1 MIAYIRARGANRAP
15 IGRSTPCLGAHE
27 ALVDLLGHE
36 IGTDLF
42 VELAQ
47 EPVQEASHLDAAF
60 EVLRQQSPAAERRAA
75 GLVQIGRDGARAG
88 NREPALFDEDRNV
101 SGGVEREERETALPR
116 PLLDEFR
123 LDGHF
128 GERQT
133 DETGLW
139 AERIMVEEDHPG
151 PLTRY
156 GRRE

>member
-15 IGRSTPCLGAHE
+15 IRRSTSCLGAHE

-47 EPVQEASHLDAAF
+47 EPIEESSHLDPAL
-60 EVLRQQSPAAERRAA
+60 EVLRQQSPGAERRSA
-75 GLVQIGRDGARAG
+75 GLVQIGRDRACAG
-88 NREPALFDEDRNV
+88 NRESALLDEDRDG
-101 SGGVEREERETALPR
+101 SRGVEREERETALPR

-123 LDGHF
+123 LGGHF

-133 DETGLW
+133 DEAG
-139 AERIMVEEDHPG
+139 
-151 PLTRY
+151 
-156 GRRE
+156 